1 MALSSVRTGGTSGW
15 MTRPN
20 ECASERELQS
30 VEGLGQLECHPA
42 LRPNA
47 ESGMAHGVPCKKMR
61 GAWNARQ
68 YPATWSLTDP
78 ICRQADRLHS
88 TFNDRG
94 AERSPPRMRRENG
107 QPVTD

>member
-1 MALSSVRTGGTSGW
+1 MHEDA
-15 MTRPN
+15 
-20 ECASERELQS
+20 
-30 VEGLGQLECHPA
+30 
-42 LRPNA
+42 
-47 ESGMAHGVPCKKMR
+47 